1 MGIVKEKESKGKENE
16 WKKEKQIEMKRVQ
29 RVQRTDKEKRKNNVR
44 DGAIRA
50 TQERPKAMATP

>member
-29 RVQRTDKEKRKNNVR
+29 RVQRTDKEKRNNNVR

-50 TQERPKAMATP
+50 TQEKPKAMATP

>member
-1 MGIVKEKESKGKENE
+1 
-16 WKKEKQIEMKRVQ
+16 MKRVQ